1 MSSLSGH
8 SKWSSIKHKKAK
20 KDAQKGKLF
29 SKLARKITIEAKQG
43 GGDIDKNPALRM
55 AVEKAQE
62 AGMPKE
68 NITKAIKRGTGE
80 LPGVSYEQITC
91 EGYGPGGVALLIEAV
106 TDNKRRVISEI
117 RHILTS
123 NGGHMGETGC
133 VSWLFERKGSVVFDK
148 RNIDEDKIMEL
159 AIEIGAED
167 IKEDENTMEII
178 FPPEE
183 FGKVK
188 EKIKEAGLK
197 PDLLELTMVPQTVV
211 PLEEKEAIQM
221 LKLMDALEEME
232 EVQNV
237 YANFDIPEEIM
248 EKASSK

>member
-1 MSSLSGH
+1 MSGH

-29 SKLARKITIEAKQG
+29 SKLARKLAIEARQG
-43 GGDIDKNPALRM
+43 GGDIEKNPGLRM
-55 AVEKAQE
+55 VVEQAQE

-68 NITKAIKRGTGE
+68 NIKRAIQRGTGE
-80 LPGVSYEQITC
+80 LPGVNYEQITC

-106 TDNKRRVISEI
+106 TDNKKRTVSEI
-117 RHILTS
+117 RHILTT
-123 NGGHMGETGC
+123 NGGHIGEVGC
-133 VSWLFERKGSVVFDK
+133 VSWIFERKGSMVFDRK
-148 RNIDEDKIMEL
+148 DIDEEKVMDL

-167 IKEDENTMEII
+167 VREEGDTVEVI
-178 FPPEE
+178 FPPEN
-183 FGKVK
+183 FVK
-188 EKIKEAGLK
+188 ARGKIKEYNLK
-197 PDLLELTMVPQTVV
+197 PDLLELTMVPQTTV

-237 YANFDIPEEIM
+237 YANFDISDEIM
-248 EKASSK
+248 EKVS

>member
-1 MSSLSGH
+1 MSGH

-20 KDAQKGKLF
+20 KDAQRGKLF
-29 SKLARKITIEAKQG
+29 SKLARKITIEARQG
-43 GGDIDKNPALRM
+43 GGDIEKNPGLRM
-55 AVEKAQE
+55 VVEKAQE

-68 NITKAIKRGTGE
+68 NIKRAIQRGTGE
-80 LPGVSYEQITC
+80 LAGVSYEQITC
-91 EGYGPGGVALLIEAV
+91 EGYGPGGVAVLVEAV

-133 VSWLFERKGSVVFDK
+133 VSWLFERKGSMVFD
-148 RNIDEDKIMEL
+148 RENVDEDKIMDL

-167 IKEDENTMEII
+167 IREDNSTIEVI
-178 FPPEE
+178 FPPEK
-183 FGKVK
+183 FGVVK
-188 EKIKEAGLK
+188 EKVKKAGLN

-248 EKASSK
+248 EKASSG

>member
-1 MSSLSGH
+1 MSGH

-29 SKLARKITIEAKQG
+29 SKLARKLAIEARQG
-43 GGDIDKNPALRM
+43 GGDIEKNPGLRM
-55 AVEKAQE
+55 VVEQAQE

-68 NITKAIKRGTGE
+68 NIKRAIQRGTGE
-80 LPGVSYEQITC
+80 LPGVNYEQITC

-106 TDNKRRVISEI
+106 TDNKKRTVSEI
-117 RHILTS
+117 RHILTT
-123 NGGHMGETGC
+123 NGGHIGEVGC
-133 VSWLFERKGSVVFDK
+133 VSWIFERKGSMVFDRK
-148 RNIDEDKIMEL
+148 GIDEEKVMDL

-167 IKEDENTMEII
+167 VREEGDTVEVI
-178 FPPEE
+178 FPPEN
-183 FGKVK
+183 FVK
-188 EKIKEAGLK
+188 ARGKIKEYNLK
-197 PDLLELTMVPQTVV
+197 PDLLELTMVPQTTV

-237 YANFDIPEEIM
+237 YANFDISDEIM
-248 EKASSK
+248 EKVS